1 MKDVILKIDKVSYRY
16 QDAAEDDY
24 VLRNRSYTFE
34 EGKVY
39 AIKGKSGSGK
49 TTLLSLLSGLEKN
62 YEGSIQFDGRELRSL
77 DLDSYRSR
85 DIGIVFQSYNLLPSL
100 TALENI
106 ILSMN
111 ISKVKVESKEKKAIE
126 LMKNVGLKESQKNR
140 RVLKLSGGEQQR
152 VAIARSLSYQ
162 PKMILADEPTG
173 NLDKETENEILK
185 ILKNLAKKENKCVI
199 IVTHSEN
206 VCSQADV
213 VYELK
218 KNIPMEAGL
227 AGGSADGAAV
237 LKAMNWMFHLGLTF
251 KELAEIGKEVGA
263 DIPFCVYERMAVVKG
278 IGEKLD
284 FINSDFDCYVMLVKP
299 KKGVSTPKAFQS
311 LDLENAIHPYIEEI
325 KEGII
330 TNDYE
335 KVVNHLGNTLEK
347 PSIKMVKQIEEI
359 KQDLLE
365 LGFDGALMSGSGSCV
380 FGLTQ
385 NKEIMDKSYNTL
397 KNKYFYVRKS
407 KIYKK

>member
-1 MKDVILKIDKVSYRY
+1 MKDVILKIYKVSYRY

-218 KNIPMEAGL
+218 KN
-227 AGGSADGAAV
+227 S
-237 LKAMNWMFHLGLTF
+237 
-251 KELAEIGKEVGA
+251 
-263 DIPFCVYERMAVVKG
+263 
-278 IGEKLD
+278 
-284 FINSDFDCYVMLVKP
+284 
-299 KKGVSTPKAFQS
+299 
-311 LDLENAIHPYIEEI
+311 
-325 KEGII
+325 
-330 TNDYE
+330 
-335 KVVNHLGNTLEK
+335 
-347 PSIKMVKQIEEI
+347 
-359 KQDLLE
+359 
-365 LGFDGALMSGSGSCV
+365 
-380 FGLTQ
+380 
-385 NKEIMDKSYNTL
+385 
-397 KNKYFYVRKS
+397 
-407 KIYKK
+407 